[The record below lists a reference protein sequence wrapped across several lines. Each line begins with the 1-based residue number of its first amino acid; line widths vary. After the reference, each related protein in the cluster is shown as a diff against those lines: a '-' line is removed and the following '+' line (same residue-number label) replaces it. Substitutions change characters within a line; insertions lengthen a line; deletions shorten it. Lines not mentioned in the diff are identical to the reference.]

1 MHIMTQQKNRKKP
14 NLNRFIF
21 NQQYGFTLIELLI
34 TMSIFTILITLA
46 FPLFQKWQRESEA
59 RQLFRK
65 IVPNISLARSN
76 ALTYHTAISICGGLP
91 SGCTSNWND
100 GMLIFSDH
108 NHNGTIDNPTDH
120 ILLYA
125 PLELHYGQLI
135 WRGAGGRS
143 YILFQENG
151 LPLGSNGS
159 LLYCGEESQYH
170 RSVVLSM
177 MGHTRPSPDLN
188 RDGIY
193 EDTNGRPFVC

>member
-1 MHIMTQQKNRKKP
+1 MNIMTQQKNRQKP
-14 NLNRFIF
+14 NLNRLFF
-21 NQQYGFTLIELLI
+21 NPQYGFTLVELLI
-34 TMSIFTILITLA
+34 TISIFTILTIA

-65 IVPNISLARSN
+65 IVPNISFARSN

-91 SGCTSNWND
+91 SGCTNKWND
-100 GMLIFSDH
+100 GMLIFTDL

-120 ILLYA
+120 ILLHA
-125 PLELHYGQLI
+125 PLELHYGNLI
-135 WRGAGGRS
+135 WRGAGGRAH
-143 YILFQENG
+143 ILFQENG

-159 LLYCGEESQYH
+159 LLYCGQESQYH

-188 RDGIY
+188 LDGIY